1 LVRVSPGGLEI
12 EIERNVRQSASRA
25 GCLSAVA
32 VIAAVVFVAAA
43 QGGDQYDAIRQD
55 IEREIA
61 AGRASGVAVALTQRG
76 KVIWQEGFGW
86 ADKKRGRRVT
96 SDTPFSLAS
105 VTKPFTTTAL
115 MVLVAV
121 KKLLLDARAN
131 DYLGP
136 AKIRAGVGNPDSV
149 TVRALASHSSGLPRI
164 FQIFPEGGSRKQ
176 PSMDEVI
183 RDYGVLVSP
192 PNEQYYYSNVGI
204 GTVAHIVSRMSG
216 RDFGEFLQGKVLKPL
231 GLSHSFFDTDLSRRD
246 EMAQRYD
253 DQGNAFPFY
262 VTSTPGTGELY
273 ASAHDMAR
281 FAMFH
286 LKDHLADQQP
296 ILSDELID
304 ELHRPVVRIFADRS
318 YGIGWMVGR
327 AFDGS
332 NVLYHNGGQAGVATV
347 MVLLPARDISCVVLT
362 NQEADQ
368 NLVERTRDAAIRT
381 LVPQWKWKSL
391 APLPPQPLPET
402 YRGKW
407 RGKLHAGDR
416 TVALTLLIT
425 ENESTLQI
433 QGQNKESITDVG
445 LVEEMMVGKTRG
457 DLGLPATRAA
467 KADTLSLRLKLRGPK
482 LEGEIG
488 AEAPIPHAKGP
499 EHIPFWAEFSR
510 GDAPSAAQCLRRNLA
525 RISRD

>member
-1 LVRVSPGGLEI
+1 MSACSRNRAVTRV
-12 EIERNVRQSASRA
+12 
-25 GCLSAVA
+25 VA
-32 VIAAVVFVAAA
+32 VIATLLFVETAHGA
-43 QGGDQYDAIRQD
+43 DQYDAIRQD

-61 AGRASGVAVALTQRG
+61 AGRASGVAVSLTQRG

-86 ADKKRGRRVT
+86 ADKKRGERVT
-96 SDTPFSLAS
+96 PDTPFLLAS

-115 MVLVAV
+115 MVLVAI
-121 KKLLLDARAN
+121 KKVSLDARAN
-131 DYLGP
+131 DYLMP
-136 AKIRAGVGNPDSV
+136 AKIRAGVGNPDDV

-164 FQIFPEGGSRKQ
+164 FQFFPEGGARKQ

-183 RDYGVLVSP
+183 RDYGVLVCP
-192 PNEQYYYSNVGI
+192 PNEQYYYSNVGM
-204 GTVAHIVSRMSG
+204 GTVAHIVSRISG
-216 RDFGEFLQGKVLKPL
+216 RDFGEFLKDKVLKPL

-273 ASAHDMAR
+273 ASAHDVAR

-286 LKDHLADQQP
+286 LKVHLADQQP
-296 ILSDELID
+296 ILGDEQID
-304 ELHRPVVRIFADRS
+304 ELHRPVIRISADRS
-318 YGIGWMVGR
+318 YGIGWMIGR

-332 NVLYHNGGQAGVATV
+332 TVLYHNGDQAGVVTV
-347 MVLLPARDISCVVLT
+347 MMLLPSRDISCVVLT

-368 NLVERTRDAAIRT
+368 DLVERTRDATIRT
-381 LVPQWKWKSL
+381 LVPQWNWKSS
-391 APLPPQPLPET
+391 APLPPQLLPET

-407 RGKLHAGDR
+407 RGKLHDGDR
-416 TVALTLLIT
+416 TVALTLLIADK
-425 ENESTLQI
+425 ESTLQI
-433 QGQNKESITDVG
+433 HGQNKQSITDLG
-445 LVEEMMVGKTRG
+445 LVEEMMVGKARG

-467 KADTLSLRLKLRGPK
+467 KAETLSLRLKVRGPK

-499 EHIPFWAEFSR
+499 EHLPFWAEFSR
-510 GDAPSAAQCLRRNLA
+510 AKVRSADQ
-525 RISRD
+525 